1 MCGWTLQGQ
10 WATVFFFDFLGQA
23 TRSFVSNKN
32 LTTRHFIK
40 MAGLIY
46 HDWIP
51 TELPKTQKSYLYFL
65 LHCIK
70 TGGYFP
76 NSPCAYV
83 KICVSSNFYF
93 LKKRGTCTHLPVR
106 QRTEVRS
113 VTYHNPVRSVTYRFL
128 AVHRVHPLL
137 AILLGQSLQS
147 VDHSWPG
154 QTDQN
159 IHFFY
164 ITLNKKLKLFC
175 YCHCKNINGDRNN

>member
-10 WATVFFFDFLGQA
+10 WATVFVMSHEPLPFLFDFFGKA

-32 LTTRHFIK
+32 LTIRNFIK

-46 HDWIP
+46 HDWMP
-51 TELPKTQKSYLYFL
+51 TELPKTQKSYPYFL

-93 LKKRGTCTHLPVR
+93 LK
-106 QRTEVRS
+106 
-113 VTYHNPVRSVTYRFL
+113 N
-128 AVHRVHPLL
+128 AVHAHTCQCIKGQRLEVLHTTIPSGVSLTGSLPSIASIHCLRSSSDRACRV
-137 AILLGQSLQS
+137 QTT
-147 VDHSWPG
+147 PG
-154 QTDQN
+154 LDKQTK
-159 IHFFY
+159 IYTSF
-164 ITLNKKLKLFC
+164 I
-175 YCHCKNINGDRNN
+175 